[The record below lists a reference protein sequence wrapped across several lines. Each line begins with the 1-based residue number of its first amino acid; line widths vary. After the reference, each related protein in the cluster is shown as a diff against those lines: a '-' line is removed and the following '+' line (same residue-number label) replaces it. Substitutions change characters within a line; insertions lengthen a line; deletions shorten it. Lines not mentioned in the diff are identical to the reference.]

1 MSRKLSLWLLAVA
14 AAGVVVLGARREEPR
29 GERRDEPHAPYAPH
43 APQEKVGAATAR
55 GPGAAPPVGAPGTA
69 LAVPEGARE
78 AAPSAAE
85 AGLAALP
92 PEDVEWVL
100 DAVAR
105 TESARELSE
114 QDREALIAQLS
125 SVRMHAVLERTE
137 PMAVAPEVLP

>member
-1 MSRKLSLWLLAVA
+1 MSRNLSLWLLAVA

-29 GERRDEPHAPYAPH
+29 GERRDEPNGPH
-43 APQEKVGAATAR
+43 APEEKGAAATAR
-55 GPGAAPPVGAPGTA
+55 GPGAAPPVGAPGRA
-69 LAVPEGARE
+69 LAAPEGARE
-78 AAPSAAE
+78 AAAAAAE

-105 TESARELSE
+105 TESVRQLSE
-114 QDREALIAQLS
+114 PEREALIAQLS

-137 PMAVAPEVLP
+137 PMAVAPEVQP